1 MGIFDIIVDGFG
13 NKVNSIESKKRESY
27 RKGGKRTIV
36 LPSIDPGDFLQYT
49 YEHPKLSG
57 LVKTY
62 GLFNSITVINNTS
75 ADLIIELDYS
85 KDKSYLV
92 VSHSTLTVEE
102 VEYLGFN
109 IKNVNADIAS
119 EANQCTII
127 VAYEPSLIRER
138 RIERRR

>member
-1 MGIFDIIVDGFG
+1 MGIFDIFLSQASG
-13 NKVNSIESKKRESY
+13 KVNSIESKKRESY
-27 RKGGKRTIV
+27 RKGGKRTIL
-36 LPSIDPGDFLQYT
+36 LPSIEPGDFRQYT
-49 YEHPKLSG
+49 HEHPKLSG

-75 ADLIIELDYS
+75 ADLMIELDYS

-92 VSHSTLTVEE
+92 VSHSTLSVDE

-109 IKNVNADIAS
+109 VKNVASDIAS
-119 EANQCTII
+119 EANQCTIV
-127 VAYEPSLIRER
+127 VAYEPGLIRER

>member
-1 MGIFDIIVDGFG
+1 MGVFDIFLSQASGRVS
-13 NKVNSIESKKRESY
+13 SIESKKRESY
-27 RKGGKRTIV
+27 RKGGKRTIL
-36 LPSIDPGDFLQYT
+36 LPSIEPGDFIQYT
-49 YEHPKLSG
+49 YQHPKLSG

-75 ADLIIELDYS
+75 ADLMIELDYS

-92 VSHSTLTVEE
+92 VSHSTLSVDE

-109 IKNVNADIAS
+109 VKNVASDIAS

-127 VAYEPSLIRER
+127 VAYEPGLIRER
-138 RIERRR
+138 RIERR

>member
-1 MGIFDIIVDGFG
+1 MGIFDIFLSQASG
-13 NKVNSIESKKRESY
+13 KVNSIESKKRESY
-27 RKGGKRTIV
+27 RKGGKRTIL
-36 LPSIDPGDFLQYT
+36 LPSIEPGDFRQYT
-49 YEHPKLSG
+49 HEHPKLSG

-75 ADLIIELDYS
+75 ADLMIELDYS

-92 VSHSTLTVEE
+92 VSHSTLSVDE

-109 IKNVNADIAS
+109 VKNVASDVAS
-119 EANQCTII
+119 EANQCTVI
-127 VAYEPSLIRER
+127 VAYEPGLIRER

>member
-13 NKVNSIESKKRESY
+13 DKVNSIESKKRESY
-27 RKGGKRTIV
+27 RKGGKRTIL
-36 LPSIDPGDFLQYT
+36 LPSIAPGDFLQYT

-62 GLFNSITVINNTS
+62 GLFNTITVINNTS
-75 ADLIIELDYS
+75 ADLMIELDYS

-92 VSHSTLTVEE
+92 VSHSTLVVEE

-109 IKNVNADIAS
+109 VWNINSDIAT

>member
-1 MGIFDIIVDGFG
+1 MGVFDIFLSQASG
-13 NKVNSIESKKRESY
+13 KVNSIESKKRESY
-27 RKGGKRTIV
+27 RKGGKRTIL
-36 LPSIDPGDFLQYT
+36 LPSIEPGDFRQYT
-49 YEHPKLSG
+49 HEHPKLSG

-75 ADLIIELDYS
+75 ADLMIELDYS

-92 VSHSTLTVEE
+92 VSHSTLSVDE

-109 IKNVNADIAS
+109 VKNVASDIAS
-119 EANQCTII
+119 EANQCTIV
-127 VAYEPSLIRER
+127 VAYEPGLIRER

>member
-1 MGIFDIIVDGFG
+1 MGILDIFLNNVSG
-13 NKVNSIESKKRESY
+13 KVNSIESKKRESY
-27 RKGGKRTIV
+27 RKGGKRTIL
-36 LPSIDPGDFLQYT
+36 LPSIEPGDFRQYT
-49 YEHPKLSG
+49 HEHPKLSG

-92 VSHSTLTVEE
+92 VSHSTLSVDE

-109 IKNVNADIAS
+109 VRNVASDVAS

-127 VAYEPSLIRER
+127 VAYEPGLLRER
-138 RIERRR
+138 RFERRR

>member
-1 MGIFDIIVDGFG
+1 MGILDIFLNNVSG
-13 NKVNSIESKKRESY
+13 KVNSIESKKRESY
-27 RKGGKRTIV
+27 RKGGKRTIL
-36 LPSIDPGDFLQYT
+36 LPSIEPGDFRQYT
-49 YEHPKLSG
+49 HEHPKLSG

-75 ADLIIELDYS
+75 ADLMIELDYS

-92 VSHSTLTVEE
+92 VSHSTISIDE

-109 IKNVNADIAS
+109 VRNVASDVAS

-127 VAYEPSLIRER
+127 VAYEPGLLRER
-138 RIERRR
+138 RFERRR

>member
-1 MGIFDIIVDGFG
+1 MGILDIFLNNVSR
-13 NKVNSIESKKRESY
+13 KVNSIESKKRESY
-27 RKGGKRTIV
+27 RKGGKRTIL
-36 LPSIDPGDFLQYT
+36 LPSIEPGDFIQYT
-49 YEHPKLSG
+49 YQHPKLSG

-75 ADLIIELDYS
+75 ADLMIELDYS

-92 VSHSTLTVEE
+92 VSHSTLSVDE

-109 IKNVNADIAS
+109 VKNVASDVGS
-119 EANQCTII
+119 EANQCTVI
-127 VAYEPSLIRER
+127 VAYEPGLIRER

>member
-1 MGIFDIIVDGFG
+1 MGVFDIFLNQVSGR
-13 NKVNSIESKKRESY
+13 VNSIESKKRESY
-27 RKGGKRTIV
+27 RKGGKRTII
-36 LPSIDPGDFLQYT
+36 LPSIEPGDFLQYT
-49 YEHPKLSG
+49 HEHPKLSG

-75 ADLIIELDYS
+75 ADLMIELDFS

-92 VSHSTLTVEE
+92 VSHSTISIEE

-109 IKNVNADIAS
+109 VKNVASDIPS

-127 VAYEPSLIRER
+127 VAYEPGLIRER
-138 RIERRR
+138 RVER

>member
-1 MGIFDIIVDGFG
+1 MGILDIFLNQASG
-13 NKVNSIESKKRESY
+13 KVNSIESKKRESY
-27 RKGGKRTIV
+27 RKGGKRTIL
-36 LPSIDPGDFLQYT
+36 LPSIEPGDFRQYT
-49 YEHPKLSG
+49 HEHPKLSG

-75 ADLIIELDYS
+75 ADLMIELDYS

-92 VSHSTLTVEE
+92 VSHSTLSVDE

-109 IKNVNADIAS
+109 VKNVASDIAS

-127 VAYEPSLIRER
+127 VAYEPGLIRER

>member
-1 MGIFDIIVDGFG
+1 MGILDIFLNNVSG
-13 NKVNSIESKKRESY
+13 KVNSIESKKRESY
-27 RKGGKRTIV
+27 RKGGKRTIL
-36 LPSIDPGDFLQYT
+36 LPSIEPGDFLQYT
-49 YEHPKLSG
+49 HEHPKLSG

-75 ADLIIELDYS
+75 ADLMIELDYS

-92 VSHSTLTVEE
+92 VSHSTISIDE

-109 IKNVNADIAS
+109 VKNVASDVAS

-127 VAYEPSLIRER
+127 VAYEPGLLRER
-138 RIERRR
+138 RFERRR